1 MLKCKL
7 DVDASREVY
16 DRFKDNIKP
25 KMCYNNVHHV
35 FEWSSNAFREGKWKI
50 AYGYAEV
57 MAGLYFR
64 HSFILDESN
73 KVIDPT
79 VFAQPEPQLQ
89 TEHREYYVMAVFDD
103 VDEYLTAIENNDY
116 LPILDKHFLAY
127 DIKARQWAQQ
137 NGIVFVK

>member
-1 MLKCKL
+1 MLKFKL

-16 DRFKDNIKP
+16 DLYSDNING
-25 KMCYNNVHHV
+25 KMCYNNVYHV
-35 FEWSSNAFREGKWKI
+35 FESNQKPFRDGKWKV

-57 MAGLYFR
+57 MAGLYCR
-64 HSFILDESN
+64 HCFILGENN

-79 VFAQPEPQLQ
+79 VFAQQEPQLQ

-127 DIKARQWAQQ
+127 DIKARQWAQN
-137 NGIVFVK
+137 NGIIFVK